1 MPSRL
6 HTGHVPVC
14 GTVAQLGDGIR
25 QSKDESSGVAV
36 CSANWL
42 ADDVG
47 GDEVADMRWR
57 TGK

>member
-1 MPSRL
+1 
-6 HTGHVPVC
+6 
-14 GTVAQLGDGIR
+14 VAQLGDGIR
-25 QSKDESSGVAV
+25 QSKEESSVSSGGAV

-42 ADDVG
+42 ADDVD